1 MGSSLFS
8 NDMVADILARNGSM
22 GKTFFCWSPATG
34 GWLLATGPWFLALE
48 KGC

>member
-22 GKTFFCWSPATG
+22 GKTFFLAAGFWSPAPG
-34 GWLLATGPWFLALE
+34 
-48 KGC
+48 